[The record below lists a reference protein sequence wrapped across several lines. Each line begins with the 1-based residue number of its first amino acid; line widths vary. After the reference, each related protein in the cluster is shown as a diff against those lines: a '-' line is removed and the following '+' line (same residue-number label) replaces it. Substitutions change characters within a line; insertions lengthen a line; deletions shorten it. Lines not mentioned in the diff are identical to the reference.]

1 VAGECAGAGDHPH
14 ALIVDLTVPDTW
26 YRYHPDRGLLT
37 LNLHVQPNARRT
49 EFAGLHGG
57 HLKVRL
63 NAPAVEGKANACL
76 LRFLADKFDLP
87 GGRVMIRRGSHGR
100 TKIVEIY
107 GQGATLMA
115 RVKQLLH
122 S

>member
-1 VAGECAGAGDHPH
+1 
-14 ALIVDLTVPDTW
+14 
-26 YRYHPDRGLLT
+26 
-37 LNLHVQPNARRT
+37 
-49 EFAGLHGG
+49 
-57 HLKVRL
+57 
-63 NAPAVEGKANACL
+63 
-76 LRFLADKFDLP
+76 
-87 GGRVMIRRGSHGR
+87 MIRRGSHGR

>member
-1 VAGECAGAGDHPH
+1 V
-14 ALIVDLTVPDTW
+14 
-26 YRYHPDRGLLT
+26 LT
-37 LNLHVQPNARRT
+37 LTLRVQPNARRS
-49 EFAGLHGG
+49 EFAGIHAG
-57 HLKVRL
+57 HLKIKL
-63 NAPAVEGKANACL
+63 AAPAVDGKANECL
-76 LRFLADKFDLP
+76 LSFLADEFDLP

-107 GQGATLMA
+107 GQGEMLMA